1 MEPVKPNSSDCC
13 GSGCVPCI
21 VDVYEAELRKWKE
34 GSTASVSHK
43 QRCDLLS
50 TLRYQPFRIFEISLL
65 AQDIFL
71 FRFQASAASHC
82 SDEQT
87 AFEISGHLPYRP
99 SQHLIMR
106 CPRLKTSGFQS
117 SDMATSSE
125 TSLGRTEVESEFI
138 SRAYTPIS
146 LADEENN
153 CCFDTVIKLYENGL
167 MSSVLRTLQRG
178 DLVYF
183 RGPYGGFEHTPGL
196 YSSLT
201 MVCAGT
207 GLAPMI
213 SIIKSILRN
222 EDDETLVLLLF
233 SVSNFQSIILREEI
247 SNFCR
252 NWNMKAKIFLSGER
266 NWSEVSQHLRHGEA
280 ILCQRINQETIESE
294 VCNRQNNQVLLCG
307 PEGFCQDVQ
316 TWLRNTKFDV
326 ERRLFIF

>member
-1 MEPVKPNSSDCC
+1 MHENTSPILPEVFMMVQVATHSSLFCNSVGLKITYSNNSSESWHWASLRWKSKWSMEPVKPNSSDCC

-21 VDVYEAELRKWKE
+21 IDVYEAELRKWKE

-50 TLRYQPFRIFEISLL
+50 TLRYQPFRIFEISFL

-178 DLVYF
+178 HLQIYFLIYLLILIPYQSSWYFCILVV
-183 RGPYGGFEHTPGL
+183 GTVKK
-196 YSSLT
+196 SLGKT
-201 MVCAGT
+201 C
-207 GLAPMI
+207 
-213 SIIKSILRN
+213 
-222 EDDETLVLLLF
+222 
-233 SVSNFQSIILREEI
+233 
-247 SNFCR
+247 
-252 NWNMKAKIFLSGER
+252 
-266 NWSEVSQHLRHGEA
+266 
-280 ILCQRINQETIESE
+280 
-294 VCNRQNNQVLLCG
+294 
-307 PEGFCQDVQ
+307 
-316 TWLRNTKFDV
+316 KF
-326 ERRLFIF
+326 